1 MTTKRNNNQKGNAV
15 GEKRK
20 LDKKDTVK
28 GQTQAKKQRS
38 ESDMDTDIE
47 DIVPVKPSEPLQPQT
62 ENGSSQ
68 ELSDE
73 DKVKAQRLL
82 AFWIRNRK
90 GVGSRLTKTNQLQ
103 LPHTKVPSDG
113 AGHAPPPKVSDKTMS
128 IDTSEIQEVENNNG
142 DDFFNGKAPDDA
154 NDWGLQDKPEDKPQ
168 DKQSLDYGEYLK
180 GKYFISTWLIPA
192 VFFYVIAHSIEK
204 GIFASDSVF
213 IEGIGGLVSTCV
225 CNLISNY
232 SENVLSY
239 IGQNRAEYFFQHTEE
254 IFFVPCLVLPY
265 ILLYNLFVANQYCT
279 EIIPSQ
285 YVWVVD
291 DGFRYLT
298 RTDEKEIESGYV
310 YKNDY
315 IFVWTFVILSIMAIY
330 FRHKKYMYF
339 WQVSLMS
346 MYLLLAARITNSRI
360 LPTDP
365 MKKYPSCSDLPNDT
379 ALIRS
384 PEYWWPTR
392 VLMWFLKFYTRV
404 EDQTLYMAL
413 LGLENNGRHRFDL
426 WFFGSY

>member
-1 MTTKRNNNQKGNAV
+1 MNKTQDK
-15 GEKRK
+15 KRK
-20 LDKKDTVK
+20 SETSKSEPKSKKTKNSDKNV
-28 GQTQAKKQRS
+28 
-38 ESDMDTDIE
+38 
-47 DIVPVKPSEPLQPQT
+47 VPVISTVPLPPLM
-62 ENGSSQ
+62 ENGSSR
-68 ELSDE
+68 ELPQQDLPLLDAVSFLFRE
-73 DKVKAQRLL
+73 YGSIWNINSVPTVPVK
-82 AFWIRNRK
+82 ISRK
-90 GVGSRLTKTNQLQ
+90 DA
-103 LPHTKVPSDG
+103 PSGG
-113 AGHAPPPKVSDKTMS
+113 AGLILNGPVNTNTTDSSSGKLNPME
-128 IDTSEIQEVENNNG
+128 IDTSEIQQVDESG
-142 DDFFNGKAPDDA
+142 DKEKKDAKDDK
-154 NDWGLQDKPEDKPQ
+154 DDQDE
-168 DKQSLDYGEYLK
+168 QSIDYGEYLK

-254 IFFVPCLVLPY
+254 FFFVPCLVLPY

-285 YVWVVD
+285 RVWVVD
-291 DGFRYLT
+291 DGFRYLA

-365 MKKYPSCSDLPNDT
+365 TKKYPSCSDLPNDT

-392 VLMWFLKFYTRV
+392 VLMWFLKLYTRV